1 MMLWNACAEKTKLAL
16 GNGDL
21 LPLTSNDIIY
31 QQEGVNYIVNLL
43 TDNMKIKH
51 SPAVSAQDPFIAPY
65 THCDYIKDMD
75 TDYVCLLNRFPI
87 VVPHL
92 LICAKDY
99 IPQTSVLTFADFNA
113 WVKGITRSDV
123 LGFFNS
129 GHIAGSSQMHRHM
142 QLVRTS
148 IPLESQIVNGQLPFK
163 HAVFL
168 YKGLN
173 PNQLYADYLDA
184 MESLQLNTTK
194 LVNGL
199 SECLPYNI
207 LLTERWML
215 IIPRVKNQVETL
227 SGHGVNFSGRFLVSS
242 EQQLAWLENYGFMRF
257 LIDCGFEE
265 K

>member
-1 MMLWNACAEKTKLAL
+1 MLWNACKEKTKLGL
-16 GNGDL
+16 GSGTL
-21 LPLTSNDIIY
+21 LPLTSTDIIY
-31 QQEGVNYIVNLL
+31 QQDGVDFIVNVL

-65 THCDYIKDMD
+65 VHSDYIADMD

-92 LICAKDY
+92 LVCAKNY
-99 IPQTSVLTFADFNA
+99 IPQTSVLTLADFTA
-113 WVKGITRSDV
+113 WVKGITHSDV
-123 LGFFNS
+123 LGFFNA

-163 HAVFL
+163 NAMFL
-168 YKGLN
+168 YKDLN
-173 PNQLYADYLDA
+173 PKQLYADYLVA

-227 SGHGVNFSGRFLVSS
+227 SGHGVNFSGRFLVNS
-242 EQQLAWLENYGFMRF
+242 EQQLEWLQDYGFMRF
-257 LIDCGFEE
+257 LTSCGFEE

>member
-21 LPLTSNDIIY
+21 LPLTSDDIIY

-148 IPLESQIVNGQLPFK
+148 IPLESQIINGQLPFK

-257 LIDCGFEE
+257 LVDCGFEE